1 MWDRRKSAKTV
12 RAGSGGPAH
21 AACNAARANGGAM
34 HSDATILL
42 DLHDVE
48 LVEPAEPRQFRYGR
62 LRIFLLSVLLGLTL
76 GMAFS
81 VMDPV
86 GSKRASLALRGR
98 FAAAR
103 GAVVAFAANERARVH
118 AGFDAVR
125 RRRVH

>member
-1 MWDRRKSAKTV
+1 
-12 RAGSGGPAH
+12 
-21 AACNAARANGGAM
+21 M

-48 LVEPAEPRQFRYGR
+48 LVEPAEPRPFRYGR
-62 LRIFLLSVLLGLTL
+62 LRIFLLSVLLGLTI

-98 FAAAR
+98 VAAAR
-103 GAVVAFAANERARVH
+103 DGAAAVAAKGAARMH
-118 AGFDAVR
+118 AGVDGLR
-125 RRRVH
+125 RKVGR